1 MPAQNMQKTIII
13 LGTAAACLL
22 GSSAHAEHRQ
32 DCESIEYARQYGV
45 TLEAGLKSNVERLRE
60 QQARYHKTLDGMLAD
75 MQQGGV
81 WSDEDAG
88 RFFQTVWTDA
98 EGKAVDTQRQKA
110 GERYKV
116 QAMAAQAWN
125 GQRGQSPEMLRGMCL
140 LGPRL
145 LEDGAAL
152 YEALE
157 YSWAYLQTKLES
169 VAKASKVSK
178 P

>member
-1 MPAQNMQKTIII
+1 MPAHKMKKTIII
-13 LGTAAACLL
+13 ISTVAACLL
-22 GSSAHAEHRQ
+22 GSSAHAGHGQ

-45 TLEAGLKSNVERLRE
+45 ALEAGLKSNVERMR
-60 QQARYHKTLDGMLAD
+60 QQQLRYHKTLDGLLAALK
-75 MQQGGV
+75 QAGV
-81 WSDEDAG
+81 WSDDDVG
-88 RFFQTVWTDA
+88 RFFQTLWTNE
-98 EGKAVDTQRQKA
+98 EGKAVDAQRQKA

-157 YSWAYLQTKLES
+157 HSWAYMQTKLER
-169 VAKASKVSK
+169 VAKANKVSK

>member
-1 MPAQNMQKTIII
+1 MPIQNMQKTIII
-13 LGTAAACLL
+13 LGTVATCLL
-22 GSSAHAEHRQ
+22 GSSAHAEHGQ
-32 DCESIEYARQYGV
+32 DCERIEYARQYGV
-45 TLEAGLKSNVERLRE
+45 TLEAGLKSNVERMRE
-60 QQARYHKTLDGMLAD
+60 QQAHYHKTLDGMLAD

-81 WSDEDAG
+81 WSDADAG
-88 RFFQTVWTDA
+88 RFFQTVWMDA

-145 LEDGAAL
+145 LEDGTAL

-157 YSWAYLQTKLES
+157 RSWAYMQTKLER
-169 VAKASKVSK
+169 VAKANKVSK

>member
-1 MPAQNMQKTIII
+1 M
-13 LGTAAACLL
+13 
-22 GSSAHAEHRQ
+22 
-32 DCESIEYARQYGV
+32 
-45 TLEAGLKSNVERLRE
+45 RE
-60 QQARYHKTLDGMLAD
+60 QQAHYHKTLDGMLAD

-145 LEDGAAL
+145 LEEVRRCMRRLSAPGPTCRRNWNAL
-152 YEALE
+152 PKQAR
-157 YSWAYLQTKLES
+157 
-169 VAKASKVSK
+169 
-178 P
+178 

>member
-1 MPAQNMQKTIII
+1 MPAQKMKKTIII
-13 LGTAAACLL
+13 STVAACLL
-22 GSSAHAEHRQ
+22 GSGAHAEHRQ
-32 DCESIEYARQYGV
+32 DCENIEYARQYGV
-45 TLEAGLKSNVERLRE
+45 TLEAGLKSNVERMRQ
-60 QQARYHKTLDGMLAD
+60 QQARYHKTLDAMLAE
-75 MQQGGV
+75 MKQGGI

-88 RFFQTVWTDA
+88 RFFQTVWTDE

-145 LEDGAAL
+145 LEDGTAL

-157 YSWAYLQTKLES
+157 YSWAYMQTKLERA
-169 VAKASKVSK
+169 AKANKVSK

>member
-1 MPAQNMQKTIII
+1 M
-13 LGTAAACLL
+13 
-22 GSSAHAEHRQ
+22 
-32 DCESIEYARQYGV
+32 
-45 TLEAGLKSNVERLRE
+45 
-60 QQARYHKTLDGMLAD
+60 
-75 MQQGGV
+75 
-81 WSDEDAG
+81 
-88 RFFQTVWTDA
+88 WTDA

-125 GQRGQSPEMLRGMCL
+125 GQRGQSPEMLRCMCL

-157 YSWAYLQTKLES
+157 RSWAYMQAKWNALPKQTR
-169 VAKASKVSK
+169 
-178 P
+178 